1 MTQTHSLLTDRLFDF
16 PIGAISTVPRAYGF
30 ERSVSNR
37 NTTRLP
43 VESVIS
49 AMRDSVGSTAIVP
62 EPLRMTWTMTGIQGM
77 AGTASDKTG
86 ENVDSE
92 DEVVVV
98 TFRRSDE
105 ALSMLGDE
113 WKVFWAALDQGERF
127 SLAPLL
133 YGPPAPLTLFANP
146 TTEEVCAKRFLT

>member
-1 MTQTHSLLTDRLFDF
+1 
-16 PIGAISTVPRAYGF
+16 
-30 ERSVSNR
+30 
-37 NTTRLP
+37 
-43 VESVIS
+43 
-49 AMRDSVGSTAIVP
+49 
-62 EPLRMTWTMTGIQGM
+62 MTGIQGM